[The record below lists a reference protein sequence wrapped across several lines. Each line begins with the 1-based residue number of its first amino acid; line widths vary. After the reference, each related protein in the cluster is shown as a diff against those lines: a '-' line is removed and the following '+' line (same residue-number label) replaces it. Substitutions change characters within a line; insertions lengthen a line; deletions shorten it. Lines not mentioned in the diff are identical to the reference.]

1 MRNVFK
7 GFQVSK
13 MAVPKLHV
21 AKMNQAFNV
30 HHTPSLKRP
39 VGRLEKQATAKT
51 ASRPGKNAG
60 IKRGYEVG

>member
-13 MAVPKLHV
+13 MAIPKIHE
-21 AKMNQAFNV
+21 AKINQGFSSM
-30 HHTPSLKRP
+30 HTPSLKKSFLRQ
-39 VGRLEKQATAKT
+39 EKPITAKN

-60 IKRGYEVG
+60 IKRGREIG